1 METLKKVTEIH
12 YNQNDVEKFIP
23 LDIQANNGADILM
36 IAKGQE
42 QGVVLCLWDRD
53 EYVTWMIYRHDNWK
67 NANHGN
73 YFRFG
78 KGTNYTKDQAFDE
91 AHQDFIRR
99 CKRI

>member
-67 NANHGN
+67 YANSGN
-73 YFRFG
+73 YFRWG
-78 KGTNYTKDQAFDE
+78 GHTERSKKEAFKAAKE
-91 AHQDFIRR
+91 DFFER